1 MDYIDR
7 NLVEGETVLF
17 RTRLH
22 WIVLLKPIFAAVI
35 LLFVPGGLLLWFKGR
50 EMTWEAVGLFAL
62 GVIVI
67 AIGTVKRNATEM
79 AVTDKRVIIKQ
90 GIASRKSLELVLAK
104 VESIVVNES
113 MMGRMLGYGT
123 IVLRG
128 TGGTYETFFEIAHPS
143 EFRNQ
148 VQKQVGRP
156 TNP

>member
-1 MDYIDR
+1 MGYIGR
-7 NLVEGETVLF
+7 NLVEGEKVLY

-22 WIVLLKPIFAAVI
+22 WVVLLKPILVAAV
-35 LLFVPGGLLLWFKGR
+35 LLFLPGGLLLWAKGR
-50 EMTWEAVGLFAL
+50 EMAWPSAALFAL

-67 AIGTVKRNATEM
+67 AYGSVRRNATEM

-113 MMGRMLGYGT
+113 VMGRILGYGT
-123 IVLRG
+123 LVIRG

-143 EFRNQ
+143 EFRNR
-148 VQKQVGRP
+148 VQQQIGRP
-156 TNP
+156 VGT

>member
-1 MDYIDR
+1 MDYIDS
-7 NLVEGETVLF
+7 NLVQGENILF

-22 WIVLLKPIFAAVI
+22 WVVLIRPVIAAVS
-35 LLFVPGGLLLWFKGR
+35 LLFVPGGLLYYFKGR
-50 EMTWEAVGLFAL
+50 EMLWPAVALFAL
-62 GVIVI
+62 GFLVILWGSI
-67 AIGTVKRNATEM
+67 KRNATEM

-90 GIASRKSLELVLAK
+90 GIASRKTLELVLSK

-113 MMGRMLGYGT
+113 AMGRILGYGT

-128 TGGTYETFFEIAHPS
+128 TGGTFETFFEIAHPS

-156 TNP
+156 VNP

>member
-7 NLVEGETVLF
+7 NLVEGEAVLY

-22 WIVLLKPIFAAVI
+22 WIVLLKPIFAAAI

-62 GVIVI
+62 GIIVI
-67 AIGTVKRNATEM
+67 AIGSVKRNATEM

-113 MMGRMLGYGT
+113 VMGRMLGYGT

-143 EFRNQ
+143 EFRNR
-148 VQKQVGRP
+148 VQMQIGRP
-156 TNP
+156 ANP